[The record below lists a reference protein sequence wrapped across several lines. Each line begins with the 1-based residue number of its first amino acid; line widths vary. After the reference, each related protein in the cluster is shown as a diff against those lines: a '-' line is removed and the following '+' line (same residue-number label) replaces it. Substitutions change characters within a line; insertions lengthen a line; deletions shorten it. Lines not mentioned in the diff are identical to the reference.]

1 MLFSLDYRFAG
12 LSGRR
17 MIKAR
22 LYRLCMLAFFCLLTA
37 CAANGVREAIH
48 NTRLPRHAELTSTP
62 FFPQAQYQCGPAALA
77 TALTAVD
84 IRVTPDQ
91 LTPEV
96 YVPSRQGSLQI
107 EMLAAA
113 RRHGAVAVQIPPQL
127 DAVMQEVSAGN
138 VVVVMQNLGF
148 SWVPSW
154 HYAVVVG
161 YDLDKELV
169 WLRSGTF
176 ERFEMSLNAFQRTW
190 MRSGQWAFV
199 ALPPGKLPAS
209 ASADDVARALVAY
222 EKNVPATTAKAA
234 YQAAVA
240 KWPDHQVLLMGLGN
254 VAYAAHDLTL
264 AEATFRH
271 VTEAH
276 PHSAAA
282 YNNLANVLL
291 AKKEIAQAETVAQ
304 QGWVLAGENEKLKSQ
319 IAQTLV
325 EIRQAKK

>member
-1 MLFSLDYRFAG
+1 MLYDLANHFAR
-12 LSGRR
+12 LEDRD

-22 LYRLCMLAFFCLLTA
+22 LCRICMLAFFCLLTA
-37 CAANGVREAIH
+37 CAATGVREATQ
-48 NTRLPRHAELTSTP
+48 NSQLPRRAELTSTP

-84 IRVTPDQ
+84 IQVTPDQ

-113 RRHGAVAVQIPPQL
+113 RRHGAVAIQIPPQL
-127 DAVMQEVSAGN
+127 EAIVQEVSAGN

-169 WLRSGTF
+169 WLRSGTY

-190 MRSGQWAFV
+190 ARSEHWAFV
-199 ALPPGKLPAS
+199 ALPPGKIPAT
-209 ASADDVARALVAY
+209 ASADTVAKALVTY
-222 EKNVPATTAKAA
+222 EKNASAADRKKA
-234 YQAAVA
+234 YQAAVN
-240 KWPDHQVLLMGLGN
+240 KWPDHQVLMMGLGN
-254 VAYAAHDLTL
+254 AAYAANDLPL
-264 AEATFRH
+264 AAATFRH
-271 VTEAH
+271 MTEVH
-276 PHSAAA
+276 PDSAAA

-291 AKKEIAQAETVAQ
+291 AQKEIAQAEAVAQ
-304 QGWVLAGENEKLKSQ
+304 KGLVIAGDNEKLKSQ
-319 IAQTLV
+319 IAQTLL
-325 EIRQAKK
+325 EIRQSRR

>member
-1 MLFSLDYRFAG
+1 
-12 LSGRR
+12 

-22 LYRLCMLAFFCLLTA
+22 LARICMLAFFCLLTA
-37 CAANGVREAIH
+37 CAANGVREATL
-48 NTRLPRHAELTSTP
+48 NPQLPRHAELTETP

-84 IRVTPDQ
+84 IPVTPDQ

-96 YVPSRQGSLQI
+96 YVPSRQGSLQV

-113 RRHGAVAVQIPPQL
+113 RRHGAIAVQIPPQL
-127 DAVMQEVSAGN
+127 EAVLQEIAAGN

-148 SWVPSW
+148 AWVPSW

-176 ERFEMSLNAFQRTW
+176 ERFEMTLSAFQRTW
-190 MRSGQWAFV
+190 MRSEQWAFV

-222 EKNVPATTAKAA
+222 EKSVPALTAKAA
-234 YQAAVA
+234 YQSAVN

-254 VAYAAHDLTL
+254 AAYTANDLPL
-264 AEATFRH
+264 AERTFRH
-271 VTEAH
+271 MTEIY
-276 PHSAAA
+276 PHSAVA
-282 YNNLANVLL
+282 YNNLANVFL
-291 AKKEIAQAETVAQ
+291 AQKAYTQAEAFAQ
-304 QGWVLAGENEKLKSQ
+304 QGLAMAGTDETLK
-319 IAQTLV
+319 AQLIQSLA
-325 EIRQAKK
+325 EIQQAKR

>member
-1 MLFSLDYRFAG
+1 MLFFADN
-12 LSGRR
+12 LYPRLVDRR
-17 MIKAR
+17 MIKASVLR
-22 LYRLCMLAFFCLLTA
+22 ICILAFFCLLTA
-37 CAANGVREAIH
+37 CAANGVRETTQ
-48 NTRLPRHAELTSTP
+48 NTQFPRHAELTSTP
-62 FFPQAQYQCGPAALA
+62 FFPQAEYQCGPAALA

-84 IRVTPDQ
+84 IPVTPDQ

-113 RRHGAVAVQIPPQL
+113 RRHGALAVQIPPQL
-127 DAVMQEVSAGN
+127 EAVIQEVSAGN

-161 YDLDKELV
+161 YDLDRELV

-190 MRSGQWAFV
+190 ARSGHWAFV

-209 ASADDVARALVAY
+209 GSADEVAKALVAY
-222 EKNVPATTAKAA
+222 EKNVSATMAKTA
-234 YQAAVA
+234 YQAAVN

-254 VAYAAHDLTL
+254 AAYATNDLPL
-264 AEATFRH
+264 AAVTFKH
-271 VTEAH
+271 MTEVH
-276 PHSAAA
+276 PDSAAA
-282 YNNLANVLL
+282 YNNLATVLL
-291 AKKEIAQAETVAQ
+291 AQQQIAQAEVVAEK
-304 QGWVLAGENEKLKSQ
+304 GLVIAGNDEKLKLQ
-319 IAQTLV
+319 IIQTLS
-325 EIRQAKK
+325 EIRQAKH

>member
-1 MLFSLDYRFAG
+1 MLYDLANYFAR
-12 LSGRR
+12 LEGRK

-22 LYRLCMLAFFCLLTA
+22 LCRLCMLAFFCLLTA
-37 CAANGVREAIH
+37 CAATGVREATH
-48 NTRLPRHAELTSTP
+48 NSQLPRHAELTGTP

-84 IRVTPDQ
+84 IQVTPDQ

-113 RRHGAVAVQIPPQL
+113 RRHGAVVIQIPPQL
-127 DAVMQEVSAGN
+127 EAVMQEVAAGN

-169 WLRSGTF
+169 WLRSGTY

-190 MRSGQWAFV
+190 ARSEHWAFV

-209 ASADDVARALVAY
+209 VNADGVAKALVTY
-222 EKNVPATTAKAA
+222 EKNASAMDRKKA
-234 YQAAVA
+234 YQAAVD

-254 VAYAAHDLTL
+254 AAYATNDLPL
-264 AEATFRH
+264 AASTFRH
-271 VTEAH
+271 MTAAH
-276 PHSAAA
+276 PDSAAA

-291 AKKEIAQAETVAQ
+291 AQKEIAQAETVAQ
-304 QGWVLAGENEKLKSQ
+304 QGLVIAGGDEKLTSQ
-319 IAQTLV
+319 ITQTLA
-325 EIRQAKK
+325 EIRQAKH

>member
-1 MLFSLDYRFAG
+1 MLFFANN
-12 LSGRR
+12 LYARLVDR
-17 MIKAR
+17 CMIKASVLR
-22 LYRLCMLAFFCLLTA
+22 ICILAFFCLLTA
-37 CAANGVREAIH
+37 CAANGVRETTR
-48 NTRLPRHAELTSTP
+48 NTQVPRHAELTSTP
-62 FFPQAQYQCGPAALA
+62 FFPQAEYQCGPAALA

-84 IRVTPDQ
+84 ISVTPDQ

-113 RRHGAVAVQIPPQL
+113 RRHGALAVQIPPQL
-127 DAVMQEVSAGN
+127 EAVIQEVSAGN

-190 MRSGQWAFV
+190 ARSGHWAFV

-209 ASADDVARALVAY
+209 ASADEVAKALVAY
-222 EKNVPATTAKAA
+222 EKNVSATMAKTA
-234 YQAAVA
+234 YQAAVN

-254 VAYAAHDLTL
+254 AAYAANDLPL
-264 AEATFRH
+264 AAVTFRH
-271 VTEAH
+271 MTEVH
-276 PHSAAA
+276 PDSAAA

-291 AKKEIAQAETVAQ
+291 AQQKIAQAEVVAEK
-304 QGWVLAGENEKLKSQ
+304 GLVIAGNDEKLKLQ
-319 IAQTLV
+319 ITQTLS
-325 EIRQAKK
+325 EIRQAKH